1 MSDDFF
7 QMEMPDLDG
16 FIRELDLLNEQV
28 SEAVREGMHEGAEIV
43 AREQRAEAA
52 AAGIV
57 FVADYIDISD
67 VYSSQRG
74 SLGISTGFMPR
85 AFEQHDGK
93 QPGVVGLTYEFG
105 RPGQSRNRSR
115 DTMYQ
120 TRNGKTFRIKKGRI
134 NPRPFLRPGFDRKTG
149 EASQKI
155 IDCVTK
161 KLERVLGK

>member
-1 MSDDFF
+1 MGDFF
-7 QMEMPDLDG
+7 QLEMPDLDG
-16 FIRELDLLNEQV
+16 FIKELDLLNEQV
-28 SEAVREGMHEGAEIV
+28 SEAVREGMREGAQV
-43 AREQRAEAA
+43 VVQEQRAEAV
-52 AAGIV
+52 AAGIA
-57 FVADYIDISD
+57 FVADYIDVGD
-67 VYSSQRG
+67 VYSTKRG

-105 RPGQSRNRSR
+105 RPGPSRNRSR

-120 TRNGKTFRIKKGRI
+120 TRGGKIFRIKKGRI
-134 NPRPFLRPGFDRKTG
+134 NPRPFLRQGFDRKTG

-161 KLERVLGK
+161 KLKGVLGK